1 MLFLYSLPYHTIVNT
16 YTKPIYTCQLLFL
29 YFGFNGTP
37 THCRSYGAELLFL
50 YYFFKLK
57 IPAFQILLLIKCL
70 NRWSINVISFNC
82 YILKNNVKLKKEVW
96 KLIFLN
102 FNFLTYF

>member
-1 MLFLYSLPYHTIVNT
+1 MLFLYLLPYHTIVNT

-29 YFGFNGTP
+29 Y
-37 THCRSYGAELLFL
+37 
-50 YYFFKLK
+50 YFFKLK
-57 IPAFQILLLIKCL
+57 IPAFQILLIKCL

-96 KLIFLN
+96 KLIFLIRIL
-102 FNFLTYF
+102 FKIQ